1 VYADEWTNPLVAT
14 PGAPFTYSYSGLATT
29 APVSNTNCIANWTA
43 DCRIVINYPQH
54 IHPLW
59 SAPRMANAV
68 DVSCAQAGCHAPT
81 NANAM
86 AAVPAAQLD
95 LTDGPSPDEADH
107 LNAYRELL
115 FGDNR
120 QIVMNGALVDELVP
134 SGQVDAAG
142 NPILVPVAVPQ
153 SMSSVGANASG
164 RFFSRFD
171 AGGTHA
177 GYLTLDELKLIS
189 EWLDIGAQYFNN
201 PFDPNV
207 PVN

>member
-1 VYADEWTNPLVAT
+1 
-14 PGAPFTYSYSGLATT
+14 
-29 APVSNTNCIANWTA
+29 
-43 DCRIVINYPQH
+43 
-54 IHPLW
+54 
-59 SAPRMANAV
+59 MANAV
-68 DVSCAQAGCHAPT
+68 NVSCAQAGCHAPT
-81 NANAM
+81 NAMAM
-86 AAVPAAQLD
+86 TAVPAGQLD

-120 QIVMNGALVDELVP
+120 QVLMNGALVDEQVP
-134 SGQVDAAG
+134 SGQVDANG
-142 NPILVPVAVPQ
+142 NPILVTVAVAQ

-164 RFFSRFD
+164 RFFSHFD

-177 GYLTLDELKLIS
+177 GYLTLDELRLIS
-189 EWLDIGAQYFNN
+189 EWLDIGAQYYNN

>member
-1 VYADEWTNPLVAT
+1 
-14 PGAPFTYSYSGLATT
+14 
-29 APVSNTNCIANWTA
+29 
-43 DCRIVINYPQH
+43 
-54 IHPLW
+54 
-59 SAPRMANAV
+59 MANAV

-86 AAVPAAQLD
+86 TAVPAAQLD

-120 QIVMNGALVDELVP
+120 QIVMNGALVDEQVP
-134 SGQVDAAG
+134 RPGGCEWQPDPGHRARRAVDELG
-142 NPILVPVAVPQ
+142 WRERVGPILLALRRRRHARGLSHVGRAQADLGVA
-153 SMSSVGANASG
+153 
-164 RFFSRFD
+164 
-171 AGGTHA
+171 H
-177 GYLTLDELKLIS
+177 
-189 EWLDIGAQYFNN
+189 IGAQYYNN